1 MEEPEP
7 EKDMMELDV
16 NLDNRLIS
24 NEKKD
29 SAIDSESNDNIK
41 KSDNDPVD
49 DPIVETIEVGDNAVE
64 DDAADAEQYEHL
76 NDDDDGDDDDDDDD
90 EERDREGLQLK
101 RGNHDRHVHEWLQP

>member
-16 NLDNRLIS
+16 NLDNRLTS

-41 KSDNDPVD
+41 KNDDDPVD

-64 DDAADAEQYEHL
+64 DDDVLKGVAIGDNDEFL
-76 NDDDDGDDDDDDDD
+76 NDSDDDDGPIFHIAKIQKANANTP
-90 EERDREGLQLK
+90 RLFFL
-101 RGNHDRHVHEWLQP
+101 L